1 MPPPDKGV
9 FMKKIKNLFLLI
21 LLFILPIDLFSAV
34 TSVAISRVGVDGAYL
49 EAGTTNNLV
58 YHMKI
63 STDGTDDSLQAISI
77 TNALDSW
84 SQGPATEP
92 ASIQAG
98 SVKLWYSSDD
108 NFSDAHVIPGAF
120 AVSGGNVW
128 NDNPA
133 ISVTNNSG
141 IFVTVDIS
149 SSTAGGT
156 IEMQSNGL
164 AWFSGVSTPAV
175 NPIGAP
181 ANPAVLQIVQAPPAT
196 SLLVSHTN
204 GTMQPY
210 SSTGQENLIPMEL
223 SFYNNSA
230 VGAAPI
236 IVTSITLTVQSNS
249 PYGTVLD
256 PADIISNI
264 RIQDAT
270 NGTVYGSSSGAA
282 IPDAQTAVIIP
293 ISSLNVPFQ
302 TSVTTTVYI
311 SITPSAVS
319 AGDNFVLS
327 LISGNAV
334 TAVDN
339 YTLAP
344 VTVSASPSDSTGFT
358 MNSNYTTIEPAAVS
372 ISAGAVSVIAP
383 NINKGQKNVQLF
395 NVYFSSPVPASYA
408 SAEVNNLKVALAD
421 INMNPLIPA
430 NLLSKIYV
438 TSLDGSIIYGSKD
451 STTLETTGGFASIP
465 LINTVVVPAGSSVTV
480 VVRADISPTTVSNN
494 FKAGIASTSDI
505 LARDKNSFSSVSVY
519 PAMPFPF
526 YSAAAL
532 LSSSFTVTHTADM
545 PKNLYKGDAN
555 VKSLEI
561 NLNTSLSFGSGNLL
575 VRGVTLT
582 ASDGNNAS
590 EDFSSAVSQFRITA
604 AGQDIT
610 VSAPS
615 SDKCYFVFPQPVT
628 VPAAQPATVPSVVT
642 VYIFPRSDATARSL
656 QVSLA
661 SASDI
666 NVYQDN
672 DPLRV
677 ISITPGA
684 GDSFPMSSGI
694 GYITG
699 DTAALTLTNYPNPF
713 KAGSTTRFAY
723 YLADPSGVTIKIYD
737 ITGRIIRTV
746 CDNISKSPGSHEEDF
761 WDGTDAAGRYCL
773 AGTYV
778 ARGEFKSTS
787 GQKQTLTRKIT
798 FVK

>member
-1 MPPPDKGV
+1 
-9 FMKKIKNLFLLI
+9 
-21 LLFILPIDLFSAV
+21 
-34 TSVAISRVGVDGAYL
+34 
-49 EAGTTNNLV
+49 
-58 YHMKI
+58 
-63 STDGTDDSLQAISI
+63 
-77 TNALDSW
+77 
-84 SQGPATEP
+84 
-92 ASIQAG
+92 
-98 SVKLWYSSDD
+98 
-108 NFSDAHVIPGAF
+108 
-120 AVSGGNVW
+120 
-128 NDNPA
+128 
-133 ISVTNNSG
+133 
-141 IFVTVDIS
+141 
-149 SSTAGGT
+149 
-156 IEMQSNGL
+156 
-164 AWFSGVSTPAV
+164 
-175 NPIGAP
+175 
-181 ANPAVLQIVQAPPAT
+181 
-196 SLLVSHTN
+196 
-204 GTMQPY
+204 MQPY

-230 VGAAPI
+230 TGAASI

-256 PADIISNI
+256 PADIISSI
-264 RIQDAT
+264 RVQDAT

-293 ISSLNVPFQ
+293 ISSLNVPSE

-319 AGDNFVLS
+319 AGDNFVIS

-339 YTLAP
+339 YTLAA

-358 MNSNYTTIEPAAVS
+358 MNSNYSTIEPAAVS
-372 ISAGAVSVIAP
+372 ISAGAQSVIAP

-395 NVYFSSPVPASYA
+395 DVCFSSPVPANYA
-408 SAEVNNLKVALAD
+408 SAEVNNLKVALTD

-438 TSLDGSIIYGSKD
+438 TSPDGSIIYGSKD
-451 STTLETTGGFASIP
+451 STTLETAGGFASIP

-494 FKAGIASTSDI
+494 FKAGIASTADI

-519 PAMPFPF
+519 PAITFPF
-526 YSAAAL
+526 YSSVAL

-545 PKNLYKGDAN
+545 PKNLYKGDTD
-555 VKSLEI
+555 VKVLEI
-561 NLNTSLSFGSGNLL
+561 NLTAPLSFGSGNLL

-582 ASDGNNAS
+582 ASDGDNAA
-590 EDFSSAVSQFRITA
+590 EDFSSAISQFRLTA

-628 VPAAQPATVPSVVT
+628 VPAVVA

-661 SASDI
+661 SVSDI
-666 NVYQDN
+666 NGYQDN

-677 ISITPGA
+677 ISITPGP
-684 GDSFPMSSGI
+684 GDSFAMSSGI

-723 YLADPSGVTIKIYD
+723 YLSASSSVTIKIFD
-737 ITGRIIRTV
+737 ITGRSIRTI
-746 CDNISKSPGSHEEDF
+746 CDNNSKLPGSHEEDF

-787 GQKQTLTRKIT
+787 GQKKTLSRKIT